1 MVSQRTIARLEARIH
16 ERAAHCLEFEI
27 ADPRASFITI
37 TRVELSPDLSSGK
50 IHYSVL
56 GDAADRSRVKH
67 MLDSAAGYIQR
78 RVARVLELR
87 RMPFLRWVYDDS
99 VERAAKLDQA
109 IQEAL
114 KRDEEIQAKGKAT
127 ESEPETPWQ
136 AEYEGFAAEEEGDE
150 DSGGDL
156 KPRRRR

>member
-37 TRVELSPDLSSGK
+37 TRVELSSDLSSGK

-56 GDAADRSRVKH
+56 GDASDRSKAKH

-78 RVARVLELR
+78 RVARVLEMR
-87 RMPFLRWVYDDS
+87 RMPFLKWIYDDS
-99 VERAAKLDQA
+99 IEQAAKLDEMIHQ
-109 IQEAL
+109 AL
-114 KRDEEIQAKGKAT
+114 KRDEEIHTKGHAET
-127 ESEPETPWQ
+127 EDAEKPWQ
-136 AEYEGFAAEEEGDE
+136 AEYDE
-150 DSGGDL
+150 FELDDDDDGEL
-156 KPRRRR
+156 RPKPRH

>member
-27 ADPRASFITI
+27 ADPRATFITI
-37 TRVELSPDLSSGK
+37 TKVELSHDLASGK

-56 GDAADRSRVKH
+56 GSAADRSRAKH
-67 MLDSAAGYIQR
+67 MLESAAGYIQR

-87 RMPFLRWVYDDS
+87 RMPFLKWVYDDS
-99 VERAAKLDQA
+99 IEQAAKLDKA

-114 KRDEEIQAKGKAT
+114 KRDEEIHDKGKA
-127 ESEPETPWQ
+127 EEAEPDRGWQ
-136 AEYEGFAAEEEGDE
+136 EEYDEFSAADE
-150 DSGGDL
+150 DDDE
-156 KPRRRR
+156 PRRRPRH